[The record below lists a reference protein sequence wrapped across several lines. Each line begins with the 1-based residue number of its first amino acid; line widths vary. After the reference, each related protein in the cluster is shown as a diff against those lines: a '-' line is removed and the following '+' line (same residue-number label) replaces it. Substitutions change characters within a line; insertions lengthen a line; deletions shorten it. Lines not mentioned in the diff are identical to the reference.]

1 MKIFIFFITNI
12 KYHRRQESWN
22 ENKIETLPLCHYY
35 HVYVLLLNIKGKM
48 QKLAKQC
55 VTKTNNVVVFW
66 ECLGKNRTFRFTKPY
81 NFGLHLFHLS
91 RLRNDYIKNFWRLTM
106 MILIFTQAELL
117 SVSTQA
123 EKFR

>member
-55 VTKTNNVVVFW
+55 VTKTNNVVVF
-66 ECLGKNRTFRFTKPY
+66 
-81 NFGLHLFHLS
+81 
-91 RLRNDYIKNFWRLTM
+91 
-106 MILIFTQAELL
+106 
-117 SVSTQA
+117 
-123 EKFR
+123 